1 MKEVVGIGVIGVGAR
16 VAAVVKRL
24 VAEAGGR
31 LKVSAIYDPDPK
43 AVEDAE
49 GTFGSDIAVCS
60 SEDELV
66 RQSECEWVFI
76 GSPNCFHA
84 QHAIKALEAGKNV
97 FCEKPLA
104 TELEDCFAIKK
115 AVAESGRKF
124 AFGLVLRYS
133 PHYQKVYELVNS
145 GAIGRIV
152 SFEFNETLHFT
163 HGGYIFGNWRR
174 SKEVAGSHLLEKCC
188 HDLDL
193 ANWLIGSRPSR
204 VASFGGRDFFTPE
217 NAGQIE
223 RIGLDSEGRN
233 AYGIWK
239 DHRSINPF
247 TPGADI
253 VDHQVAIL
261 EYESGVK
268 ATFHTN
274 CNTAMA
280 ERRFYLCGTEGTL
293 KADSITGIIE
303 IQRIGHDVPVEIIK
317 TTQSEDH
324 YGGDAVMAQSLINTI
339 FENAAPLA
347 NIDHGISA
355 FLVAHAID
363 EALEQGRVV
372 DLGSLWQ
379 RLDAV
384 ATAPSEVDL
393 PESVT
398 GILKFS
404 GVSYVLAGGSQVF
417 EIEKS

>member
-1 MKEVVGIGVIGVGAR
+1 M
-16 VAAVVKRL
+16 AVVKRL
-24 VAEAGGR
+24 IAQANGR
-31 LKVSAIYDPDPK
+31 LAVRAVYDPDPK
-43 AVEDAE
+43 AIDDAVVA
-49 GTFGSDIAVCS
+49 FGRDIKICN

-66 RQSECEWVFI
+66 NDTDCGWVFI

-84 QHAIKALEAGKNV
+84 QHAIKALRSGKDV

-104 TELEDCFAIKK
+104 TDIEDCFAIKE
-115 AVAESGRKF
+115 AVLETGRTF

-133 PHYQKVYELVNS
+133 PHYQKVYDLVTS
-145 GAIGRIV
+145 GTIGQIV

-174 SKEVAGSHLLEKCC
+174 SREIAGSHLLEKCC

-193 ANWLIGSRPSR
+193 ANWLIGSRPAR
-204 VASFGGRDFFTPE
+204 VASFGGRDFFTPQ

-239 DHRSINPF
+239 DHRSVNPF

-280 ERRFYLCGTEGTL
+280 ERRFYLCGAEGTL
-293 KADSITGIIE
+293 KADSITGLIE
-303 IQRIGHDVPVEIIK
+303 VQRIGHDVEVEVIK
-317 TTQSEDH
+317 TTQAQDH
-324 YGGDAVMAQSLINTI
+324 YGGDAVMAQSLLRTI
-339 FENAAPLA
+339 FDGAAPLA
-347 NIDHGISA
+347 TIDHGISA

-363 EALEQGRVV
+363 EALEQVRVV
-372 DLGSLWQ
+372 DMGPLWQ
-379 RLDAV
+379 RLDAE
-384 ATAPSEVDL
+384 ASAPNQD
-393 PESVT
+393 P
-398 GILKFS
+398 
-404 GVSYVLAGGSQVF
+404 VLATT
-417 EIEKS
+417 